1 MKNKEEKLKDIRN
14 QYIQHSTG
22 FGGYSDP
29 TGYSMMSTT
38 DVSPESRWNPE
49 DNNGL
54 SFTDYLKIVRDVKFT
69 PEEKKFWGGIATD
82 LVGSVKDIYR
92 MGVDIFDP
100 PKTVREERDRRK
112 YRQSREDALYD
123 FYSNVLGPNVVE
135 YEKEYGLNVAKV
147 KDPDDWVLDVG
158 ADISKF
164 LIGFKGLDKL
174 TKFKKISKAKTKQG
188 RRARR
193 EVDEIF
199 KSKSNNSFFNA
210 KNIIMGEGAAQL
222 AFDPMDGALIDFI
235 GMAIP
240 EDDIMLGDLKA
251 YLEGGPQER
260 SRLENRMILLSEGLA
275 VIGLMGGGIKF
286 ATSIDNETKFSKS
299 FLNWLDKMSTGG
311 QKTINE
317 LIKRVSNV
325 SSQKSKDMK
334 TIARK
339 DRQKEIDAGNVKDMG
354 DIDAFKS
361 GLDKRGINLEFSSN
375 EYIRRLVNIKNKLFS
390 TKGGKTRKLQ
400 EAYLKNQNIK
410 ESMKG
415 TADHLAYNLETA
427 IKKIIK
433 ATGKDN
439 NLRKLVDEVLFPS
452 KIDKRFNA
460 EKAFNK
466 RLARLPEELQG
477 PVKDAREFQD
487 KISRLVAETDYLTNA
502 QKKVFNDNLYS
513 YVRRSYKIYEDSNYR
528 PTKKIVAETRKFI
541 EEKLI
546 SKRVRKKLLE
556 TPEGQAE
563 LRSLIDTKYNELL
576 DVRNVDGFGSNLDK
590 FEQVRTQ
597 ILKGRKD
604 IPVEIRKLW
613 GEIDDPVNKLVHSTY
628 KLSKML
634 ADAKFYDEAYD
645 LGVGIYFKNRK
656 KDIFTYQIPEGYG
669 KLSGKYTSK
678 EVHQYFSNHKTWAQL
693 TLSKP
698 VVGDI
703 YAAALRLK
711 GFSQAAK
718 TVWSHATH
726 FKNIIGGAWMSLA
739 NGVNIFNSK
748 VLMQSLKTLNARTS
762 NNRELQ
768 KFHAELTELGI
779 LNKGVIARD
788 LKGLVEDLNR
798 QPSTAKKITDWIA
811 DKTSPEWLS
820 ENLLVKGAGK
830 AVEAGS
836 SGVKKIQKLGELAQK
851 TYVKEDDFFKINM
864 YIHEL
869 DNLTKINALKPRR
882 LQLSTKELK
891 VEAARIVRDTLPNYD
906 LVPEF
911 WKQVRSVPITGRFF
925 SFMSES
931 VRISYGTIMK
941 ARKDFLLHKKYK
953 DLANNTKNLDD
964 KEKLNKLAEKYL
976 ADSTKRAAAFSVA
989 GVAGG
994 DIIQNSSIA
1003 MSGLDESEVEAIKDF
1018 LPDYMGNSNIHVSV
1032 QKDGTTTIGNTSSW
1046 DPYDYPKKFFQV
1058 PYNMIFYN
1066 SISNE
1071 DFGIELL
1078 QNILQETVS
1087 PFLGESII
1095 FSPIQDYLS
1104 HGTTDRGS
1112 PMRWE
1117 GWDGVTHTYDKELGM
1132 LHGDNLGIL
1141 LGNLMEPLVPGTLV
1155 RAADYW
1161 ENFGKERTE
1170 FNQNIYATDELVK
1183 FITGWGS
1190 MPMNKEA
1197 LETSFKFKTNNFRR
1211 RKSYLRGN
1219 LYDGISISNGLLDYD
1234 AFMEKYKKANIKY
1247 YKDFAKFHKVN
1258 QSAEILGLKTRR
1270 LLKDSNIS
1278 EDDRKSFRRDRFE
1291 PLGMTDEL
1299 LEALR
1304 TKARESTDK
1313 DLIAKN
1319 NRIITNIKRV
1329 VNELDREFSSF
1340 PVLYSPE
1347 NYIKQKEDLEES
1359 KENLEELI
1367 EKRND
1372 IIKKELEEDEK
1383 KRRENLRTGG
1393 LVPNVKEDPADR
1405 VDPITGMPYI
1415 EQMDRLGFSEGGESD
1430 KYYGYGQ
1437 LHKGSQFNTI
1447 ARDKPDPSIQESL
1460 KNMGE
1465 GTMQLLFGDP
1475 RPDSKT
1481 PTLSRMTDEWTDYIN
1496 FIPAIPAVGAGIK
1509 GGLKISKEIV
1519 DKAKFP
1525 KKGFHYSDDVDIK
1538 QLKSKKKLVEEGK
1551 VNFRDNTPYIQQ
1563 GIFLENTG
1571 AGVTRYMG
1579 NRQMRGG
1586 IYEIDTSNYSS
1597 ALNMLNIG
1605 KNKILDLKNPP
1616 SDFINKLSKDMIN
1629 NKELEY
1635 LHKVLLAN
1643 KRGDKS
1649 LSYMTTMDE
1658 VTANYLKNNN
1668 FKAVVQ
1674 PTVISD
1680 GSEVASK
1687 TMILLEDAL
1696 NLKSMR
1702 PITKNPDNLKEV
1714 ISDGA
1719 KVLFNK

>member
-1 MKNKEEKLKDIRN
+1 MSRNKEEKLKDIRN

-54 SFTDYLKIVRDVKFT
+54 SFTDYLKIVRDIKFT
-69 PEEKKFWGGIATD
+69 PEERKFWGGITTD

-100 PKTVREERDRRK
+100 PKTVREERDRQK
-112 YRQSREDALYD
+112 YRQSWEDTLYD
-123 FYSNVLGPNVVE
+123 FYSDVLGPNVVE
-135 YEKEYGLNVAKV
+135 YEKEYGLDVAKV

-174 TKFKKISKAKTKQG
+174 TKFKKVSKAKTKQG

-210 KNIIMGEGAAQL
+210 RNIIMGEGAAQL
-222 AFDPMDGALIDFI
+222 AFDPMDGALIDLI
-235 GMAIP
+235 GMALP
-240 EDDIMLGDLKA
+240 EDDSMLGDLQA

-260 SRLENRMILLSEGLA
+260 SRLENRMILLGEGLA
-275 VIGLMGGGIKF
+275 IIGLMGGTIK
-286 ATSIDNETKFSKS
+286 TTKYINNKTEFSKS

-317 LIKRVSNV
+317 LIKKVGDV

-334 TIARK
+334 TIARR

-354 DIDAFKS
+354 DIDAFES
-361 GLDKRGINLEFSSN
+361 GFRRGINLEFSSN
-375 EYIRRLVNIKNKLFS
+375 GFVRTLVNLKNKMFT

-400 EAYLKNQNIK
+400 EAYLKNLNIK
-410 ESMKG
+410 EAMEA
-415 TADHLAYNLETA
+415 TITHLAHNLEHN
-427 IKKIIK
+427 IDKIIK

-477 PVKDAREFQD
+477 PVKEAREFQD
-487 KISRLVAETDYLTNA
+487 KISRLVAETDYLTDV
-502 QKKVFNDNLYS
+502 QKKAFNDNLYS
-513 YVRRSYKIYEDSNYR
+513 YVRRSYEIYENSNYK
-528 PTKKIVAETRKFI
+528 PTNKLAADARKFI

-546 SKRVRKKLLE
+546 SKRVRKKLSE

-563 LRSLIDTKYNELL
+563 LRSLIDTKYDELL
-576 DVRNVDGFGSNLDK
+576 DVRSVDGFGSNLDK
-590 FEQVRTQ
+590 FEKVRTQ
-597 ILKGRKD
+597 ILKERKD
-604 IPVEIRKLW
+604 IPVEIRRLW
-613 GEIDDPVNKLVHSTY
+613 GEINDPVKKLVHSTN

-645 LGVGIYFKNRK
+645 LGTGIYFKNSA
-656 KDIFTYQIPEGYG
+656 KDIFKHQIPEGFG

-678 EVHQYFSNHKTWAQL
+678 EVHQYFSNYKK
-693 TLSKP
+693 LSQKLLETDY
-698 VVGDI
+698 VGGA
-703 YAAALRLK
+703 YAFALRAK
-711 GFSQAAK
+711 GLSQAAK
-718 TVWSHATH
+718 TVWSHTTH
-726 FKNIIGGAWMSLA
+726 VKNITGGAWMSLA
-739 NGVNIFNSK
+739 NGVNVFDPK
-748 VLMQSLKTLNARTS
+748 VLMQSFKTLNARTS

-768 KFHAELTELGI
+768 KFYEELSELGL

-788 LKGLVEDLNR
+788 LKGLVDDLGSR
-798 QPSTAKKITDWIA
+798 
-811 DKTSPEWLS
+811 
-820 ENLLVKGAGK
+820 
-830 AVEAGS
+830 EAGNVFKF
-836 SGVKKIQKLGELAQK
+836 GDFLTEKTGLKWLGEEAQRI
-851 TYVKEDDFFKINM
+851 YIAEDDFFKINM

-869 DNLTKINALKPRR
+869 DNLAKINKDLPRR
-882 LQLSTKELK
+882 LQRSNKDLK
-891 VEAARIVRDTLPNYD
+891 LEAARIVRDTLPNYD

-911 WKQVRSVPITGRFF
+911 WKGLRAMPFMGRFF

-931 VRISYGTIMK
+931 VRISHGSIMK
-941 ARKDFLLHKKYK
+941 MRKDFRLNKKYK
-953 DLANNTKNLDD
+953 DLAKNTKNLDD
-964 KEKLNKLAEKYL
+964 KEKLTKVANKYL
-976 ADSTKRAAAFSVA
+976 NDATKRAASFSIA
-989 GVAGG
+989 GVAGAN
-994 DIIQNSSIA
+994 IAQETSIA
-1003 MSGLDESEVEAIKDF
+1003 MAGLGEDVVESLKDF
-1018 LPDYMGNSNIHVSV
+1018 LPDYMRNSNIFVSV
-1032 QKDGTTTIGNTSSW
+1032 KEDGTPTIGNISSW
-1046 DPYDYPKKFFQV
+1046 DPYDYPKKFFQIA
-1058 PYNMIFYN
+1058 YNNVFDDTIDDENFALN
-1066 SISNE
+1066 VFAN
-1071 DFGIELL
+1071 
-1078 QNILQETVS
+1078 
-1087 PFLGESII
+1087 
-1095 FSPIQDYLS
+1095 
-1104 HGTTDRGS
+1104 GTTNQGT
-1112 PMRWE
+1112 PMSWQ
-1117 GWDGVTHTYDKELGM
+1117 GWDGVRYEYDKNLGQ
-1132 LHGDNLGIL
+1132 LHPDNLNIL
-1141 LGNLMEPLVPGTLV
+1141 FGNLMQTITPGSV
-1155 RAADYW
+1155 QRGIDYW
-1161 ENFGKERTE
+1161 ETFGEEKTK
-1170 FNQNIYATDELVK
+1170 FNQNIYEGDQFVK

-1197 LETSFKFKTNNFRR
+1197 LETSYRFKANDFKRIKSDRR
-1211 RKSYLRGN
+1211 GDIYN
-1219 LYDGISISNGLLDYD
+1219 GISISNGELDYD
-1234 AFMEKYKKANIKY
+1234 AFMKNYKNQNIKY
-1247 YKDFAKFHKVN
+1247 YKEFVKFHKLN
-1258 QSAEILGLKTRR
+1258 QSAEILGLRSSS
-1270 LLKDSNIS
+1270 LLRDSNIS
-1278 EDDRKSFRRDRFE
+1278 EDDRRSFRRDRFE
-1291 PLGMTDEL
+1291 PLGMTEN
-1299 LEALR
+1299 LEDSIR
-1304 TKARESTDK
+1304 KKIVVEDNK
-1313 DLIAKN
+1313 DLTLKN
-1319 NRIITNIKRV
+1319 KKIYANIKRA

-1347 NYIKQKEDLEES
+1347 NYIKQKEDLEVS
-1359 KENLEELI
+1359 KENLGEII
-1367 EKRND
+1367 EKQKSEMEKQ
-1372 IIKKELEEDEK
+1372 IEEAEKE
-1383 KRRENLRTGG
+1383 RRENLRTGG

-1415 EQMDRLGFSEGGESD
+1415 EQMDRLGFSEGGGSD